1 MKKNTLL
8 TILILLVLGV
18 IAFAVI
24 GKSKGWIGGVKPIE
38 VDFSDVNRGKIIEL
52 VTASG
57 AIQPEVEVNISPEV
71 PGEIIKLTIME
82 GDSVSE
88 GDLLVQIRPDNYIN
102 ALERARA
109 TYNQQLANY
118 SSSKSNLAR
127 SEAQYLKSEL
137 EYNRQKKL
145 YEQKVISD
153 SDYEVAQTNYKI
165 SVQDLESSKQ
175 NVKASQYVVKSASAS
190 VDDAEENLRKT
201 SILAPMTGTVSKLSV
216 ELGERVVG
224 TSQMAGTEL
233 LRVANLN
240 KMEVKVDVN
249 ENDIVRVS
257 LGDDVVI
264 DVDSYTNLEIK
275 FKGIVTEIASTANP
289 KVSADAVT
297 EFEVKIRILN
307 ESFLDLQEDGIVNPF
322 KPGMTASVEII
333 TQVKEDIL
341 IVPISSVTTKNEKDS
356 LGKEIIQQIIYVNAD
371 NKAKIKEIKTGIS
384 DFENIE
390 ILSGLSEGDEI
401 ISGPYIAIS
410 KQLKDNAKI
419 IEKEKPKKDRDGS
432 KKESSDEE
440 KSGVSV
446 EVEVN

>member
-1 MKKNTLL
+1 
-8 TILILLVLGV
+8 
-18 IAFAVI
+18 
-24 GKSKGWIGGVKPIE
+24 
-38 VDFSDVNRGKIIEL
+38 
-52 VTASG
+52 
-57 AIQPEVEVNISPEV
+57 
-71 PGEIIKLTIME
+71 
-82 GDSVSE
+82 
-88 GDLLVQIRPDNYIN
+88 
-102 ALERARA
+102 
-109 TYNQQLANY
+109 
-118 SSSKSNLAR
+118 
-127 SEAQYLKSEL
+127 
-137 EYNRQKKL
+137 
-145 YEQKVISD
+145 
-153 SDYEVAQTNYKI
+153 
-165 SVQDLESSKQ
+165 
-175 NVKASQYVVKSASAS
+175 
-190 VDDAEENLRKT
+190 
-201 SILAPMTGTVSKLSV
+201 
-216 ELGERVVG
+216 
-224 TSQMAGTEL
+224 
-233 LRVANLN
+233 
-240 KMEVKVDVN
+240 MEVKVDVN

-289 KVSADAVT
+289 KASADAVT

-307 ESFLDLQEDGIVNPF
+307 ESFLDLKEDGIVNPF

-356 LGKEIIQQIIYVNAD
+356 LGKEIIQQIIYVNTD
-371 NKAKIKEIKTGIS
+371 KKAKIKEIKTGIS

-419 IEKEKPKKDRDGS
+419 IEKEKLKKDQDRDGS